1 MTEPGTAGPIFIGG
15 LMRSGTTLLRAMLGQ
30 HRAIAAGLETHWFD
44 LDVAGGVARKA
55 EPLEP
60 YVERLAAFFGLE
72 PTPALAWLRQSRTA
86 EDFLDKFMAAY
97 AAGQGK
103 PRWAEKT
110 PGNIRHVGR
119 ILAHWP
125 AAQVVHIVRDPRDVF
140 ASFRRSGRYGGPAD
154 YGALWC
160 DFFADAAAARAAH
173 GAHVHECR
181 YEALVRDPES
191 EMRRL
196 LDFLGEP
203 WDPAAARFEGR
214 PQEFEQVRALTGHE
228 STTLA
233 QLAEPLR
240 QDRVGGWAEVL
251 SQADVDAARA
261 VCADRGLAEAFDR
274 VLAGATA

>member
-1 MTEPGTAGPIFIGG
+1 MTEPSTARPIFIGG

-30 HRAIAAGLETHWFD
+30 HRDIAAGLETHWFD
-44 LDVAGGVARKA
+44 IDVAAGMARKD

-60 YVERLAAFFGLE
+60 YVERLAAFFQME
-72 PTPALAWLRQSRTA
+72 PMPALAWLRQSRTA
-86 EDFLDKFMAAY
+86 EDFLDRFMAAY
-97 AAGQGK
+97 AGGQGK

-125 AAQVVHIVRDPRDVF
+125 AAKVVHIVRDPRDVF

-154 YGALWC
+154 HGALWC
-160 DFFADAAAARAAH
+160 DFFADAAAARAEFAD
-173 GAHVHECR
+173 AVYECR
-181 YEALVRDPES
+181 YEALVRDPEG

-196 LDFLGEP
+196 LAFVGAA

-214 PQEFEQVRALTGHE
+214 PQEFAQVKQLTGHE

-233 QLAEPLR
+233 QLADPLR
-240 QDRVGGWAEVL
+240 QDRVGGWTEVL
-251 SQADVDAARA
+251 SPADVDAART
-261 VCADRGLAEAFDR
+261 VCVQRGLGDTFDR